1 MTKETSKKSEQND
14 EKKAVNE
21 TKEKKDTIRTLRKV
35 PKFLVRQLYRMQYG
49 FTKSLL
55 QCIP

>member
-1 MTKETSKKSEQND
+1 MTKETTKKSDQND
-14 EKKAVNE
+14 EKIEVNE

-49 FTKSLL
+49 FTKSML
-55 QCIP
+55 QCTP